1 MNQVVVAYWS
11 GSGNTQ
17 EMAELIGQGVRDAGQ
32 SVSVIPVDEMKAAD
46 LKEYQVFALGCP
58 SMGAEEL
65 EETIM
70 EPFVEEVEGFA
81 GGKKIA
87 LFGSYG
93 WGDGEWMRNWV
104 TRMENAGASVFGGED
119 AICVEAPDNQAKEM
133 CLNLGRKLASLTGKA
148 A

>member
-87 LFGSYG
+87 LFGSYD
-93 WGDGEWMRNWV
+93 WGTGEWMDNWKSQCEKV
-104 TRMENAGASVFGGED
+104 GAVFVCDCVIANNEPDDEAEAALKAMGE
-119 AICVEAPDNQAKEM
+119 A
-133 CLNLGRKLASLTGKA
+133 LARI
-148 A
+148 

>member
-1 MNQVVVAYWS
+1 MNQVVVAYWELF
-11 GSGNTQ
+11 GNTQ

-32 SVSVIPVDEMKAAD
+32 SVSVIPVDEMKAAAIPERIPG
-46 LKEYQVFALGCP
+46 LYTQLGCP

-70 EPFVEEVEGFA
+70 EPFVEEVGFA

-93 WGDGEWMRNWV
+93 WGDGEWMRNLQHGW
-104 TRMENAGASVFGGED
+104 RMQEHRYSEEKMQS
-119 AICVEAPDNQAKEM
+119 VEAPITRQK
-133 CLNLGRKLASLTGKA
+133 R
-148 A
+148 

>member
-58 SMGAEEL
+58 SMGVEEL

-93 WGDGEWMRNWV
+93 WGDGEWMRNW
-104 TRMENAGASVFGGED
+104 EDSCKEAGANLVCESV
-119 AICVEAPDNQAKEM
+119 ICQEEPDDEATEACKA
-133 CLNLGRKLASLTGKA
+133 LGA
-148 A
+148 ALV